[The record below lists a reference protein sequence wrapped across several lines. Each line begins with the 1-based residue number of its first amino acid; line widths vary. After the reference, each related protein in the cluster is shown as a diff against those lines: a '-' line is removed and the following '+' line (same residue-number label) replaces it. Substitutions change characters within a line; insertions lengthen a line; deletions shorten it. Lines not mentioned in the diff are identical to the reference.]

1 MTKHVQSWHLSR
13 SHDLGP
19 DLSWRTRSRL
29 NPESQYAY
37 LLSAVKVGEQ
47 ISSSRF
53 ISLGPRWSNG
63 YDSGRL
69 SRWPGRSGLI
79 FEGCR
84 GRGDGGDGGAVGT
97 RAGLFCCNG
106 GTQILPLPT
115 KLRLPKTFFPVLP
128 ASEVHASLF
137 ASAMSDNPWADRS
150 PSWLGGPKLFEG
162 ETWSVR
168 RTSGA
173 SVRHVP
179 VKTNE
184 KK

>member
-13 SHDLGP
+13 SHDLGSSI
-19 DLSWRTRSRL
+19 LWMIRSTV

-37 LLSAVKVGEQ
+37 LLSAVKVVEQ

-53 ISLGPRWSNG
+53 SSLGPRWSNG

-79 FEGCR
+79 FEGCF
-84 GRGDGGDGGAVGT
+84 GRGDGGGAGWTRVGS
-97 RAGLFCCNG
+97 FCCTG
-106 GTQILPLPT
+106 GTQIVPLPT
-115 KLRLPKTFFPVLP
+115 KLRLPTTLFPVAP

-137 ASAMSDNPWADRS
+137 ASAMSDNPWPERS
-150 PSWLGGPKLFEG
+150 YSWLDGPRLFEG

-173 SVRHVP
+173 SVIHVAI
-179 VKTNE
+179 KTNE